1 MCTFPHSWKF
11 NTNIQYGSHF
21 GLTIGDLWRLRW
33 EAQQLKAVES
43 SASKPV
49 TMVGCAGRQKN
60 NIERELDSDGRRRKH
75 RANRIY
81 MYAIF
86 MSTIRSC
93 RVKTNW
99 YRLSGITLVRRF
111 FIAGQYWPNREWTF
125 AGAWEEICMY
135 KKNCTRK
142 RWANVNVFLFRRIL
156 NNVFLYHFY
165 FHK

>member
-60 NIERELDSDGRRRKH
+60 NIEREPDSDGRRRKH

-93 RVKTNW
+93 RAGWKQIDID
-99 YRLSGITLVRRF
+99 YRASLWFGVSSLLVSIDRTENERLPARGRRYVWRKKKLHEKKVSKCKCV
-111 FIAGQYWPNREWTF
+111 FIP
-125 AGAWEEICMY
+125 
-135 KKNCTRK
+135 
-142 RWANVNVFLFRRIL
+142 
-156 NNVFLYHFY
+156 
-165 FHK
+165 